1 MAQYYTEVSCT
12 RVEPNLWE
20 CYTESANPTSPE
32 ELRAR
37 RLAKYDTKT
46 REPKEPTRRKGGSQ
60 LARWKKESEAREAAA
75 RGGGP
80 TIRTGVLERPHGR
93 AAQAEQPGQSPE
105 LSSHFSPA
113 QRASAEAIRQRSLRS
128 RDGTQELADNL
139 ASAANRTASER
150 QQLLRQARRR
160 EEGFRNVY

>member
-1 MAQYYTEVSCT
+1 M
-12 RVEPNLWE
+12 LLL
-20 CYTESANPTSPE
+20 
-32 ELRAR
+32 LRALR
-37 RLAKYDTKT
+37 
-46 REPKEPTRRKGGSQ
+46 
-60 LARWKKESEAREAAA
+60 
-75 RGGGP
+75 
-80 TIRTGVLERPHGR
+80 
-93 AAQAEQPGQSPE
+93 

-160 EEGFRNVY
+160 EDGFRNVH